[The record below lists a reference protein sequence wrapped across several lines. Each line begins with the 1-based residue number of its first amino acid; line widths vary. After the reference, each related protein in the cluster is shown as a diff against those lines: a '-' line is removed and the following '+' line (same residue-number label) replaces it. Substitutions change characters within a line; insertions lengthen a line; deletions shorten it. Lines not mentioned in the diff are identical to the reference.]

1 MTVGISTG
9 LSTGLVTVGVST
21 GLSTGLVTVGVSTG
35 LVTAGVSTG
44 FGFSGNFGTTGSA
57 KTCDAPTLFGLGIR
71 LASDMVSLD
80 APTGFGV
87 SVVVVGVSGGLGTT
101 GSDKI

>member
-1 MTVGISTG
+1 MIA
-9 LSTGLVTVGVST
+9 GV
-21 GLSTGLVTVGVSTG
+21 STGLVTVGVSTG
-35 LVTAGVSTG
+35 LVTVGVSTG
-44 FGFSGNFGTTGSA
+44 LGFSGNFGTTGSA

-87 SVVVVGVSGGLGTT
+87 SVVVVGVSGVSGGLGTT
-101 GSDKI
+101 GSAKM

>member
-1 MTVGISTG
+1 MTVGV
-9 LSTGLVTVGVST
+9 STGLVTVGVST
-21 GLSTGLVTVGVSTG
+21 GL
-35 LVTAGVSTG
+35 
-44 FGFSGNFGTTGSA
+44 GFSGNFGTTGSA

-87 SVVVVGVSGGLGTT
+87 SVVVVGVPGGLGTT
-101 GSDKI
+101 GSAKM

>member
-1 MTVGISTG
+1 M
-9 LSTGLVTVGVST
+9 TVGVST
-21 GLSTGLVTVGVSTG
+21 GLSTGLVTV
-35 LVTAGVSTG
+35 GVSTG

-71 LASDMVSLD
+71 LASDMASLD

-87 SVVVVGVSGGLGTT
+87 SVVVVGGLGTT